1 MRILMLALVVLLS
14 PAALPMAAAHTSD
27 HSCIR
32 FVQPGQRW
40 ILDRGV
46 RESPTLASLA
56 DALCGTDVIAYVQV
70 DLTMRHNLAGS
81 CGLFAAAPHNRY
93 LIIRLS
99 SRLPNGLDR
108 IATLSHELEH
118 ALQIGRAG
126 WVRTPADVLLLQ
138 RLLSPHA
145 AHSIAAERVEA
156 ATRQEIAGVG
166 GSRLAR

>member
-1 MRILMLALVVLLS
+1 MRILVLALVLLLS
-14 PAALPMAAAHTSD
+14 PTALPTAAAQTLD

-32 FVQPGQRW
+32 FVQPAQRW

-46 RESPTLASLA
+46 RESPTLAGIA

-70 DLTMRHNLAGS
+70 DLTMRRDLAGS
-81 CGLFAAAPHNRY
+81 CGLFAAAPHNRFV
-93 LIIRLS
+93 IIRLN
-99 SRLPNGLDR
+99 SRLPSGLDR

-118 ALQIGRAG
+118 ALHIGRAR

-145 AHSIAAERVEA
+145 PHSIAAERVEA
-156 ATRQEIAGVG
+156 ATRQEVAGVG
-166 GSRLAR
+166 GARLAR